1 MRRSNFSTRRVKSV
15 RVEFFW
21 PVSSV
26 CFFFGVLLFF
36 VVLCCSALI
45 VVVNSARLSISVLLL
60 GCQGV
65 QQRPARPTPTAAPSR
80 SRSRSR
86 SPSQTEA
93 KPFIFCRSK
102 VFETGLTVICCRSQ
116 SLRNS
121 AGIGLACCL
130 SSYSSSSA
138 GNFQRNAE
146 NVAIAG
152 LNRPTGFI
160 GILIS

>member
-1 MRRSNFSTRRVKSV
+1 MRCSNFSTRRVKSV

-26 CFFFGVLLFF
+26 FCFVFSGFCCSF

-65 QQRPARPTPTAAPSR
+65 QQRPGRPTPTRSC

-116 SLRNS
+116 RLRNS

-130 SSYSSSSA
+130 SSYSNSSSSA

-146 NVAIAG
+146 NVATAG
-152 LNRPTGFI
+152 LKQAD
-160 GILIS
+160 LQAL